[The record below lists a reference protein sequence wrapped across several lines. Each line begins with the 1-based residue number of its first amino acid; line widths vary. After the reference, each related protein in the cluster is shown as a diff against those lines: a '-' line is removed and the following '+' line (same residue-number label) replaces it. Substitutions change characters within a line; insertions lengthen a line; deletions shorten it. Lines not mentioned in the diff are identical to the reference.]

1 MYMKILI
8 SESQLKKIVENIKDS
23 PAKRKT
29 LDFFDLVSKGI
40 VFVVEPHE
48 NGERVKPNWEHDTNL
63 ITLWNLEYPEPGQE
77 WVKKAKHF
85 VKNGSIK
92 WWNEVGQFE
101 LSDEK
106 YNQILKSIDLYKEK
120 NKKDDTAK
128 FLKCQACKKWF
139 TQTIHKKKKSLP
151 ICTWCGK
158 HNTQFNENQEV
169 DERSRSFA
177 FTRKKRLFS
186 KPEMMANPDR
196 YKKHDKELKEIDRYK
211 FSEFRSVLKK
221 DDPEE
226 NKKEF
231 EHVKENY
238 PVYKE
243 INGFVYYY
251 DIYDED
257 GRGEQMIKIYVTDPF
272 AQLKVAEA
280 EFSMRFANQFFVILP
295 LVRKEYRNRG
305 IALEIYKIISNFGEL
320 VSGKAQSDQA
330 VGLWKKMMR
339 ELPNKVVFVDDRGK
353 EHDVELKNDDIVVS
367 KTGQSVY
374 DKGMGGYLKM
384 YQY

>member
-8 SESQLKKIVENIKDS
+8 SESQLKKIVENIKDK

-151 ICTWCGK
+151 ICPWCGK
-158 HNTQFNENQEV
+158 HNTHLDENQEV

-186 KPEMMANPDR
+186 KSEMMANPDR

-211 FSEFRSVLKK
+211 FSELGPKYKK
-221 DDPEE
+221 DDPDE
-226 NKKEF
+226 NRKEF
-231 EHVKENY
+231 LHVKNSY
-238 PVYKE
+238 PIDKQV
-243 INGFVYYY
+243 NNFVYHYQ
-251 DIYDED
+251 IFDED
-257 GRGEQMIKIYVTDPF
+257 GGRQMITIHVTDPIKEI
-272 AQLKVAEA
+272 KVGEA
-280 EFSMRFANQFFVILP
+280 EFEMRFANQFFVTLP
-295 LVRKEYRNRG
+295 YIRKEYRKMG
-305 IALEIYKIISNFGEL
+305 IATEIYKTILKFGDL
-320 VSGKAQSDQA
+320 ISGKAQSDQA
-330 VGLWKKMMR
+330 VGLWKKMMK
-339 ELPNKVVFVDDRGK
+339 ELPNKVVFIDDNGK
-353 EHDVELKNDDIVVS
+353 EHDVELKNDDIVLS

-374 DKGMGGYLKM
+374 DKGMGGYLKL
-384 YQY
+384 YQS